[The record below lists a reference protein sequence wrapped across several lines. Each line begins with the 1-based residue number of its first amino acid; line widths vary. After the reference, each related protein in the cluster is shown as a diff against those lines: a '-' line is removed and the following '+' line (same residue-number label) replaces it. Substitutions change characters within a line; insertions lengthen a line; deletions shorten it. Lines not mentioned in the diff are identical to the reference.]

1 MISFHD
7 AFTIA
12 HAGTGIELH
21 GTTGSVIGRDLLM
34 PDPVGEV
41 VLRREDD
48 LEAVS
53 VPERW
58 PLYENAIARFDMA
71 VRGEGSPLAS
81 GRDGIASLACALAAR
96 ESAGRGGAAV
106 RVDHWLAPVGYRPRA
121 TRLSGATTTRSIA
134 GIARAQLRP
143 VVCATNPM
151 IAGLD
156 SWPT

>member
-1 MISFHD
+1 MGAIRSAGGALISFHD

-21 GTTGSVIGRDLLM
+21 GTTGSLIGRDLLM

-58 PLYENAIARFDMA
+58 PLYENAIARFDTA

-106 RVDHWLAPVGYRPRA
+106 RVDHGSLPSVTGRGPR
-121 TRLSGATTTRSIA
+121 G
-134 GIARAQLRP
+134 
-143 VVCATNPM
+143 
-151 IAGLD
+151 
-156 SWPT
+156 